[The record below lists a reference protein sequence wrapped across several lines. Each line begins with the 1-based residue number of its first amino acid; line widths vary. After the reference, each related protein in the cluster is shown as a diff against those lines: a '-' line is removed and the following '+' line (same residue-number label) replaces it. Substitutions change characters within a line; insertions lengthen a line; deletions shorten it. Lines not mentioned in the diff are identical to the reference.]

1 MKVAVVIVNWN
12 SGEYLERCLCALEK
26 QELLPSKVIIVDN
39 CSQDDSLL
47 AVENARLNTVV
58 LRLQEN
64 VGFARANNLALSE
77 CTDIDWIATLNA
89 DAFAD
94 PRWLMELMQA
104 TMNCP
109 EYSFFASCMLKD
121 ANTDFYDGAGDNYF
135 ISGLAKRRNY
145 LKRYVPDEN
154 ESREVFAPCAAAA
167 LYRKDAWQEVQGF
180 DEDFFCFFEDVDLG
194 FRLRLKGHK
203 CLYVADAVVRHVG
216 GGLTQ
221 NVSSSVVMYGH
232 RNLVWAYF
240 KNMPLLLLL
249 VFLPVHALVNLVSIM
264 YYLIT
269 PHRSAILQSKWQAL
283 LGLPKFLRKRSETQA
298 GRVSSRVLLNS
309 MTWRLW

>member
-39 CSQDDSLL
+39 CSQDDSLS
-47 AVENARLNTVV
+47 AVKNARLSTVV
-58 LRLQEN
+58 LRQREN

-77 CTDIDWIATLNA
+77 CADIDWIATLNA
-89 DAFAD
+89 DAFAE
-94 PRWLMELMQA
+94 PNWLKELMQA
-104 TMNCP
+104 TKNYP
-109 EYSFFASCMLKD
+109 QYSFFASCMLKD
-121 ANTDFYDGAGDNYF
+121 ANTDLYDGAGDNYF
-135 ISGLAKRRNY
+135 VSGLAKRRNY
-145 LKRYVPDEN
+145 LKRYVPKEN
-154 ESREVFAPCAAAA
+154 LSREVFAPCAAAA

-203 CLYVADAVVRHVG
+203 CLYVADAMVRHVG

-221 NVSSSVVMYGH
+221 SVSSSVVMYGH

-240 KNMPLLLLL
+240 KNMPLLPMIAL
-249 VFLPVHALVNLVSIM
+249 LPVHALVNLVSIM
-264 YYLIT
+264 YYLTT
-269 PHRSAILQSKWQAL
+269 PQRAAILQSKWQAL
-283 LGLPKFLRKRSETQA
+283 LGLPKFLAKRSETQP